1 MASVVNGLRVQRIRA
16 TLGRGAE
23 KYLKPHYVPLALGS
37 LPLVAVVVL
46 GVFSLYMSFVPLLP
60 TTFDWTLDHWKGVIR
75 PYMITQ
81 VLPNT
86 LIVGFGTVILALFF
100 GAPIAWLLNR
110 TTMPLRTW
118 MFMGIAIA
126 LIIPGF
132 VKSMGWAVLL
142 NERIGIINK
151 MLTAIPGVDTIP
163 LSVGNIWG
171 VAWVQGL
178 TLTPMV
184 VFLVSGPMRQ
194 LDPALEEAAATSGV
208 NRFVTFQRISLP
220 LVLPAI
226 LGAGIYVFMTAV
238 SIFEVPAILVGL
250 GGQAPVLATELF
262 YAVQGDDVFA
272 EPSFGSAG
280 VFAAL
285 IMVPSLVALYF
296 YFKVINRSY
305 RYSVVTGKG
314 YRPRLVDLGR
324 WTWVGVGFVSL
335 YLALNTGLPFLALL
349 WSSLVP
355 YQLPSLSALD
365 NISFQHYHPGTLFT
379 LFGGW
384 SVIRNTIVLMV
395 SVGVGV
401 TFFSVMISWVVVR
414 TRLPI
419 RRPLDMIAM
428 LPHAIPGLAFA
439 FALFVIAL
447 VLDIR
452 ISWLSIRGTLALL
465 IIANILTQLSFTT
478 RLTNAGL
485 IQVHRELEEAAN
497 VCGCATLKTIW
508 TVLIPLIRPTLG
520 FATAYVALR
529 TFRELTMA
537 LFLASPDSQVVSVKV
552 FQMWTDGSPT
562 EAATG
567 GVMLVV
573 VILLL
578 VLLANF
584 FSRGRI
590 LGRAMTTRPEGSI

>member
-1 MASVVNGLRVQRIRA
+1 M
-16 TLGRGAE
+16 
-23 KYLKPHYVPLALGS
+23 
-37 LPLVAVVVL
+37 
-46 GVFSLYMSFVPLLP
+46 
-60 TTFDWTLDHWKGVIR
+60 
-75 PYMITQ
+75 
-81 VLPNT
+81 
-86 LIVGFGTVILALFF
+86 
-100 GAPIAWLLNR
+100 
-110 TTMPLRTW
+110 
-118 MFMGIAIA
+118 
-126 LIIPGF
+126 
-132 VKSMGWAVLL
+132 
-142 NERIGIINK
+142 
-151 MLTAIPGVDTIP
+151 
-163 LSVGNIWG
+163 
-171 VAWVQGL
+171 
-178 TLTPMV
+178 
-184 VFLVSGPMRQ
+184 
-194 LDPALEEAAATSGV
+194 
-208 NRFVTFQRISLP
+208 
-220 LVLPAI
+220 
-226 LGAGIYVFMTAV
+226 
-238 SIFEVPAILVGL
+238 
-250 GGQAPVLATELF
+250 
-262 YAVQGDDVFA
+262 
-272 EPSFGSAG
+272 
-280 VFAAL
+280 
-285 IMVPSLVALYF
+285 
-296 YFKVINRSY
+296 
-305 RYSVVTGKG
+305 
-314 YRPRLVDLGR
+314 
-324 WTWVGVGFVSL
+324 
-335 YLALNTGLPFLALL
+335 
-349 WSSLVP
+349 
-355 YQLPSLSALD
+355 
-365 NISFQHYHPGTLFT
+365 
-379 LFGGW
+379 
-384 SVIRNTIVLMV
+384 IRNTIVLMV

-578 VLLANF
+578 VLLANI